1 MKAINNF
8 ENVQATTGE
17 FNKPTAGGY
26 CIEILAVKDVPM
38 NEQTGKGDYLKIDYD
53 ICHGEF
59 AGYYTKQNEKF
70 GGDWFANF
78 IRSYKE
84 SAAGMFKHF
93 INCVEES
100 NAGYKWAWDE
110 KSLVHKYVGV
120 VLGEE
125 EYQKRDGSVGRPPR
139 NLHKMRRHSLLQ
151 ILFRLTIWMICPLID
166 FKAVFS
172 GFAVWGYKYISP
184 YHKSP

>member
-1 MKAINNF
+1 MRKIENF
-8 ENVQATTGE
+8 ETVQATTGE

-38 NEQTGKGDYLKIDYD
+38 NAQTGKGDYLKIDYD

-100 NAGYKWAWDE
+100 NAGFKWSWDE
-110 KSLVHKYVGV
+110 NSLIHKFVGV

-125 EYQKRDGSVGRPPR
+125 EYRKKDGTIGTKLVVKDIKTI
-139 NLHKMRRHSLLQ
+139 NQ
-151 ILFRLTIWMICPLID
+151 ILKGE
-166 FKAVFS
+166 FKIPTTKKLVEA
-172 GFAVWGYKYISP
+172 SP
-184 YHKSP
+184 YVTVPNLVELPNDEPLPF